1 MNKKNILYRYIKR
14 SFDIIVAL
22 VALIL
27 LSPLLIIIAILIKL
41 TSDGPIFF
49 KHKRVGRYGTHFMI
63 YKFRTMKTNAEEL
76 IKEFTPEQKKEWEQN
91 FKLENDP
98 RITGIGN
105 FLRKTSL
112 DELPQLYNILC
123 GDMSIVGPR
132 PVIDK
137 ELEWYGEKKS
147 LLLSIRPGL
156 TGYWASHGRSNVEY
170 PKRCDLE
177 LFYVNDRSLGLD
189 AKIILKTFISVLI
202 REGAK

>member
-1 MNKKNILYRYIKR
+1 MNKNVFYKFIKR
-14 SFDIIVAL
+14 SFDVFVSL
-22 VALIL
+22 VALIF
-27 LSPLLIIIAILIKL
+27 LSPILIVVAILIKV
-41 TSDGPIFF
+41 TSKGPVFF
-49 KHKRVGRYGTHFMI
+49 KHKRVGRNGEQFMI
-63 YKFRTMKTNAEEL
+63 LKFRTMKINAEDL

-105 FLRKTSL
+105 FLRKTSI

-132 PVIDK
+132 PVIEK
-137 ELEWYGEKKS
+137 ELEWYGERKS
-147 LLLSIRPGL
+147 LLLSVRPGL

-177 LFYVNDRSLGLD
+177 LFYVKNCSLWLD
-189 AKIILKTFISVLI
+189 IKIILKTFISVLI